1 VVTCDS
7 SELGATT
14 SRNFGIA
21 DDSSG
26 NVSDAN
32 ETSASAREV
41 VQIPKRRRAFR
52 LTPGRHYA
60 RQHFVVL
67 DVTWRID
74 EALKVARV
82 IVGLLNVGAR
92 VRHNSLTRTPER
104 QQEKVHPRRFRPT
117 QQMDRAIARGGLII
131 SKAEVNQ
138 IAQVGL
144 GLLDGDNSPPDT
156 GNRVR
161 LPHCGHDLV

>member
-1 VVTCDS
+1 M
-7 SELGATT
+7 
-14 SRNFGIA
+14 
-21 DDSSG
+21 
-26 NVSDAN
+26 
-32 ETSASAREV
+32 
-41 VQIPKRRRAFR
+41 PKRRRAFR
-52 LTPGRHYA
+52 LTPARHYA

-74 EALKVARV
+74 EALKVVGV

-117 QQMDRAIARGGLII
+117 QQMDRAIVRVGLII
-131 SKAEVNQ
+131 AKAEVNQ

-144 GLLDGDNSPPDT
+144 GLLDGTTPLQTRAIVLSSPSLRPRFGQNGSGELSEYT
-156 GNRVR
+156 S
-161 LPHCGHDLV
+161 